1 MNRFDRLR
9 SLYRDEQDSQTGG
22 DGEGLMGRL
31 TASGSSVNGKLIV
44 FRSAL
49 SESVQQIMSAPTFSR
64 LRHSLDDDLSMRR
77 LAETPA
83 FLRLAS
89 LWAKATDPETG
100 GAPMKRL
107 FEDAHEE
114 LGALP
119 ATREALA
126 RVIARAK
133 AHGKS
138 PLP

>member
-1 MNRFDRLR
+1 
-9 SLYRDEQDSQTGG
+9 
-22 DGEGLMGRL
+22 
-31 TASGSSVNGKLIV
+31 
-44 FRSAL
+44 
-49 SESVQQIMSAPTFSR
+49 
-64 LRHSLDDDLSMRR
+64 
-77 LAETPA
+77 
-83 FLRLAS
+83 
-89 LWAKATDPETG
+89 
-100 GAPMKRL
+100 MKRL